1 MGYRRKSERIELLPR
16 QHIKRADFP
25 GTKHA
30 RKLLLPSNASQL
42 GAVIR
47 LPAHESQTRK
57 GIR

>member
-1 MGYRRKSERIELLPR
+1 
-16 QHIKRADFP
+16 
-25 GTKHA
+25 
-30 RKLLLPSNASQL
+30 LLLPSNASQL